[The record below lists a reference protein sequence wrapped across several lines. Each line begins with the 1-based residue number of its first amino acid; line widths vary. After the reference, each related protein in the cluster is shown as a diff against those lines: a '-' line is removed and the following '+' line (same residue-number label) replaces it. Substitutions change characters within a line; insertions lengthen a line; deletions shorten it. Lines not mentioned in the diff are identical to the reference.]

1 MKFLA
6 LVFLLLGCATAETP
20 TPTPM
25 QSPVDPSVVHNK
37 TSQEES
43 LSLKNESCEI
53 RFLVESQPASQK
65 KSIRIDDDCD
75 ASHKDRYAQYL
86 KILESVLA
94 LYPKDQLTKVYS
106 HSFYHL
112 QIWDEDIALAMA
124 NSAKWQSFEKKRKR
138 GETPNK
144 VFVEIF
150 NDSHLGTE
158 LISTFD
164 KVGLKIQLER
174 VEKVME
180 SKAKDMPF
188 AQKYDKLMALEK
200 RVPFSAGVFL
210 FQVKN

>member
-6 LVFLLLGCATAETP
+6 LVFLLLGCVTAETP
-20 TPTPM
+20 APTNV
-25 QSPVDPSVVHNK
+25 QSPVDPSVRHNK
-37 TSQEES
+37 TPQEES
-43 LSLKNESCEI
+43 LSIKNESCEI
-53 RFLVESQPASQK
+53 RFLIESASTPPK
-65 KSIRIDDDCD
+65 KSLRIDDDCD
-75 ASHKDRYAQYL
+75 ASHKERYAQYL
-86 KILESVLA
+86 KILESILA
-94 LYPKDQLTKVYS
+94 LYPKDQFVRVSS

-112 QIWDEDIALAMA
+112 QIWDEEIALAMA
-124 NSAKWQSFEKKRKR
+124 NSPTWQSFEKKRQR

-158 LISTFD
+158 LINTFD
-164 KVGLKIQLER
+164 KVGLKIRLER

-200 RVPFSAGVFL
+200 RIPFSAGVFF